1 MDPKM
6 IGKEP
11 SWTKKQQWR
20 RIALL
25 GLIAAFLAP
34 AGCLETRIRQ
44 DPFYK
49 SFFEKTQLIMTSEET
64 KIYRSLPDEKT
75 KAEFIAEFWEIRDPD
90 PGSEE
95 NEAEIE
101 FTERVR
107 YANLWFGAYN
117 PHRGWD
123 SGEDLEGRAGWSED
137 RGRIYIILGPPDV
150 IWYFSGQDEYPRF
163 DGTRDRV
170 RADEW
175 TAEQWIYERYNVYV
189 VFTRAGSGSWS
200 MQTHDTRLFEVIE
213 WAKLNWIST
222 EFKEDIRRRFRFKA
236 KFEGGGIQVRT
247 PLSRVSFDENFRAE
261 FAVHVNV
268 YHGNS
273 KVDEVQIT
281 KTLQESEESLLAG
294 KKKSLEFMIPYNP
307 SGRGAYL
314 FDIVIEDKL
323 APSLSKFR
331 SFVKRRF

>member
-1 MDPKM
+1 MVEE
-6 IGKEP
+6 GTTQTE
-11 SWTKKQQWR
+11 KQQRR

-25 GLIAAFLAP
+25 GLIAALLASE
-34 AGCLETRIRQ
+34 ACFETRIRQ
-44 DPFYK
+44 DPFYE
-49 SFFEKTQLIMTSEET
+49 SFFEKAQLIMTPEES
-64 KIYRSLPDEKT
+64 KIYKSLPDEKT
-75 KAEFIAEFWEIRDPD
+75 RAEFIEEFWEIRDPD

-95 NEAEIE
+95 NEAKIE
-101 FTERVR
+101 FADRVR

-123 SGEDLEGRAGWSED
+123 SGEDLEDRRGWSED
-137 RGRIYIILGPPDV
+137 RGRVYIILGPPDV

-170 RADEW
+170 RSDEW

-189 VFTRAGSGSWS
+189 VFVKSGSGSWS

-222 EFKEDIRRRFRFKA
+222 DFKEDIRRRFRFKA
-236 KFEGGGIQVRT
+236 KFEGGGIRVSA

-261 FAVHVNV
+261 FAVRVNV

-281 KTLQESEESLLAG
+281 ETLQESEESLLAG
-294 KKKSLEFMIPYNP
+294 KKKNLEFIIPYTT
-307 SGRGAYL
+307 SGRGVYL

-323 APSLSKFR
+323 APSLSKYR
-331 SFVKRRF
+331 SFLKLRL